1 MKSIRKRN
9 PLMFDL
15 GLFLA
20 FTIASFAA
28 FALTEAA
35 GAEGA
40 IASIAILAAI
50 CLGLVFSR

>member
-20 FTIASFAA
+20 FTVASFAA
-28 FALTEAA
+28 FALTETA
-35 GAEGA
+35 GTEGA

-50 CLGLVFSR
+50 CLGLIFSR